1 MKKMM
6 QFTSVHTALQWYFNH
21 DWVRAPRDV
30 CSIRLLKVDGGS
42 PRMDD
47 VEKIYNTFVVLD
59 RVLNELNPK
68 QFFILRNEYARKSRS
83 QAEVACFLNLS
94 GGDRSV
100 RDIRDRILP
109 KLEMRLIEERVLS
122 KPEYEEPLYASAE

>member
-1 MKKMM
+1 MKTMM
-6 QFTSVHTALQWYFNH
+6 QFTSIHTALQWFFNH
-21 DWVRAPRDV
+21 DWIRAPRDV
-30 CSIRLLKVDGGS
+30 CSIKLLKVDGGS

-47 VEKIYNTFVVLD
+47 VEKIYNTFVAID

-68 QFFILRNEYARKSRS
+68 QFFILRNEYARKSKG

-109 KLEMRLIEERVLS
+109 KLETRLIKEKVLS
-122 KPEYEEPLYASAE
+122 EPHYEEPLYAEG

>member
-1 MKKMM
+1 MKAMM
-6 QFTSVHTALQWYFNH
+6 QFTSVHTALQWFFNH

-30 CSIRLLKVDGGS
+30 CSIKLLKVDGGS

-47 VEKIYNTFVVLD
+47 VEKIYNTFVAVD
-59 RVLNELNPK
+59 KVLNELNPK
-68 QFFILRNEYARKSRS
+68 QFFILRNEYARKSRG

-109 KLEMRLIEERVLS
+109 KLEVRLIEERVLS
-122 KPEYEEPLYASAE
+122 APHYEEPLYAEG